1 MKITQLREIF
11 TVRWAV
17 FLLGPAGC
25 GKTAVWKTL
34 INAQIKHGEKSR
46 SIPINPKAV
55 TRNELYGF
63 MHPSTREWKEGT
75 ASVLSQIQT
84 KRSPP
89 LFDCFSALL
98 VRYL

>member
-1 MKITQLREIF
+1 M
-11 TVRWAV
+11 RWAV

-63 MHPSTREWKEGT
+63 LHPSTREWKEGT
-75 ASVLSQIQT
+75 ASVLPKSKQNVHRPSLT
-84 KRSPP
+84 VS
-89 LFDCFSALL
+89 